1 MEAGGASV
9 ERRTSEHICGRRL
22 ETVDPGVVDGHMAG
36 VAAVP
41 EGEIA

>member
-9 ERRTSEHICGRRL
+9 ERRTSEHGLGEDAIG
-22 ETVDPGVVDGHMAG
+22 G
-36 VAAVP
+36 VAAAP